1 MLFILGTD
9 AFSTINSW
17 HKWKEILNYC
27 HLVLINRNGGKSTTK
42 TMPLEVQGLFKD
54 NGTKDINELKKN
66 THGKIYSI
74 SMPAFDESSSEIRDR
89 SMKNLNIN
97 EFLPKTIQDYINN
110 NDLYKLPGQNK

>member
-1 MLFILGTD
+1 MEID

-89 SMKNLNIN
+89 SMKNLNTN
-97 EFLPKTIQDYINN
+97 KFLPKTIQDYINN